1 MIGGRWRTDSEQRYD
16 GRHGGGDTATSM
28 DGWVAV
34 GDVGEAAS
42 PNAHETAMCRPV

>member
-1 MIGGRWRTDSEQRYD
+1 MIEGRWRTDSKQWYD
-16 GRHGGGDTATSM
+16 GRHGGGDAATSM